1 MTRSDLSPPSSAA
14 TTPVSESWG
23 APMTSADLRS
33 SKGDG
38 RDDGRGDGFR
48 LVLIGAGWISG
59 YHLAALD
66 RLGRTRL
73 MGVASTRLESAQTTA
88 EPRGAAAYLSGD
100 LERML
105 DEQRPDIAFVCV
117 PPAAAVAVL
126 ERLVERGI
134 PFLTEKPL
142 AASDAAGPARI
153 AAAVAER
160 GLVAGVGYHL
170 RGLEALAEVRQRLTT
185 NPAHLFTARWLCA
198 TPPPAWWQREETG
211 GGQVVEQATHF
222 YDLAR
227 LLMGEASVVGAASTR
242 EEPVVPQSS
251 LLPAGVDLVDATAA
265 VLRFESG
272 AVGSFANTRRL
283 ASDLIEVELASSN
296 LLITIRKLGEGQTT
310 WEVVIN
316 DGGSVRTMPPGRDP
330 YEVQAEAFLGA
341 VEASDPTRVLS
352 SYADALKTDRLT
364 RAVVAATGRGG

>member
-1 MTRSDLSPPSSAA
+1 
-14 TTPVSESWG
+14 
-23 APMTSADLRS
+23 
-33 SKGDG
+33 
-38 RDDGRGDGFR
+38 
-48 LVLIGAGWISG
+48 
-59 YHLAALD
+59 
-66 RLGRTRL
+66 
-73 MGVASTRLESAQTTA
+73 MGVASTRLESAQATA

-142 AASDAAGPARI
+142 AASDPAGPARI
-153 AAAVAER
+153 AVAVAER

-198 TPPPAWWQREETG
+198 TPPPAWWRREETG

-227 LLMGEASVVGAASTR
+227 LLVGEASVIGAASTQDQ
-242 EEPVVPQSS
+242 PFV
-251 LLPAGVDLVDATAA
+251 PAGVDLVDATAA
-265 VLRFESG
+265 VLRFETG
-272 AVGSFANTRRL
+272 AIGSFANTRRL
-283 ASDLIEVELASSN
+283 ASDVIEVELASSN
-296 LLITIRKLGEGQTT
+296 LLITIRKLREAQTT
-310 WEVVIN
+310 WEVVLN
-316 DGGSVRTMPPGRDP
+316 DGGSVRTVPPGRDP
-330 YEVQAEAFLGA
+330 YEVQAEAFLDA
-341 VEASDPTRVLS
+341 VQAGDPTRVLS